1 MDAIFQSQ
9 RARTS
14 TADGTAAEHS
24 AAAHRGEHSPSRFA
38 VGLLVRLYRPVV
50 RRAARAALEG
60 RRCHPEQPEAGRF
73 QRTDVDAFLEEVW
86 TRVAALLREED
97 LNQIPT
103 IGNRHNVF
111 LGALTIAAYHAL
123 LARGVESH
131 YAMQLFADVGW
142 KVYERM
148 LKIPFFFARLRTRD
162 PQRRMDFVLRAL
174 MRFPFSAPGEPGYD
188 VRAWSEPGRYCT
200 HWTYCAPLGFVKR
213 YVERHGERGELEAFY
228 QSWCLYDWPAADIL
242 SGSKAGEHGHYERP
256 HTLSRGDAVCD
267 MCWSASG
274 VCTKARTVQDAAA
287 GAGWTR
293 R

>member
-1 MDAIFQSQ
+1 MDA
-9 RARTS
+9 TS
-14 TADGTAAEHS
+14 RVQHVETSAADGTAGVRRDAV
-24 AAAHRGEHSPSRFA
+24 RGDGRAPSRL
-38 VGLLVRLYRPVV
+38 VVRLLVRLYRPVV

-60 RRCHPEQPEAGRF
+60 RRCDPNQPEAGRF
-73 QRTDVDAFLEEVW
+73 LRTDVDAFLEDVW
-86 TRVAALLREED
+86 VRVATLLREED
-97 LNQIPT
+97 LNQVPT

-123 LARGVESH
+123 LDRGVESR

-148 LKIPFFFARLRTRD
+148 LRIPYFFARLRTRD

-188 VRAWSEPGRYCT
+188 VRAWSEPGRYNT

-213 YVERHGERGELEAFY
+213 YVERHGDRGELDAFY
-228 QSWCLYDWPAADIL
+228 QSWCLYDWPAADLL
-242 SGSKAGEHGHYERP
+242 SGSKSGEHGHYARP

-267 MCWSASG
+267 MCWSASEA
-274 VCTKARTVQDAAA
+274 CRKSRDNSAS
-287 GAGWTR
+287 
-293 R
+293 